1 MKLNIIRMIL
11 IIFLIGIFTTIFGFS
26 NQNSEVSGGISKKVT
41 EYIVKFFPSIEKN
54 SEIKKQ
60 EIMNKLEKIIRKIA
74 HFSIYTLVG
83 LLLMGLMKTY
93 KIKEIDQVGLSMIIG
108 IIYAST
114 DEIHQ
119 AFIPGRSAQLTDV
132 MLDSIGVL
140 TGVFIVMLVLEII
153 RRIKKN
159 RYNNIDIMH
168 LK

>member
-132 MLDSIGVL
+132 MLDSIGDL
-140 TGVFIVMLVLEII
+140 TGVFIVMLLLEII

>member
-119 AFIPGRSAQLTDV
+119 AFIPGRSVQLTDV

-140 TGVFIVMLVLEII
+140 TGVFIVMLLLEII

>member
-140 TGVFIVMLVLEII
+140 TGVFIVMLLLEII

>member
-60 EIMNKLEKIIRKIA
+60 EIMNRLEKIIRKIA

-93 KIKEIDQVGLSMIIG
+93 RITEIDQVGLSMIIG

-140 TGVFIVMLVLEII
+140 TGVFIVMLLLEII

>member
-153 RRIKKN
+153 RRIRKN

>member
-1 MKLNIIRMIL
+1 MIL

-140 TGVFIVMLVLEII
+140 TGVFIVMLLLEII